1 MDTWAIQAAAAH
13 TALTS
18 GISVGDGPAA
28 GSGSLGG
35 FVLGLSLAGMAIA
48 VANTPWRLRSPW
60 RTAGTRRGSW
70 QYSPQHRAMWLGRMW
85 SSSGRWART
94 RSRRHVP
101 VAAGLSGTALAE
113 PGHPASA
120 GQDPRFEPTEQSRP
134 YADIGPRVD
143 VERLADILAR
153 ADEVLGGAPAA
164 PARRAAAAVDD
175 ESPAWHR
182 QPEDEPPPEP
192 DVNVKLTEFGD
203 DEADAEP
210 LAPSFCCPDEDFWDP
225 SGGEPAGQALPGG
238 YRSKH
243 RLAAPPERLRVDDPQ
258 DSPGH
263 RRSAPR
269 HAAPSPGISAKLSSA
284 KLPSLTSRS
293 SHAAW

>member
-60 RTAGTRRGSW
+60 RPAGIRRGSG

-94 RSRRHVP
+94 RPRRHVP

-113 PGHPASA
+113 PGHAASA
-120 GQDPRFEPTEQSRP
+120 GQDPRFEPTEHSRP

-143 VERLADILAR
+143 VERLAGILAR
-153 ADEVLGGAPAA
+153 ADEVLSGAPAA
-164 PARRAAAAVDD
+164 PARRAADAVDD
-175 ESPAWHR
+175 ESLA
-182 QPEDEPPPEP
+182 EP

-225 SGGEPAGQALPGG
+225 SGEEPVGQALPGG

-284 KLPSLTSRS
+284 KRPSLTSRS

>member
-18 GISVGDGPAA
+18 GIRIGDGPAA

-48 VANTPWRLRSPW
+48 AANPPWRLRSP
-60 RTAGTRRGSW
+60 RRSAGIRRGSG
-70 QYSPQHRAMWLGRMW
+70 QYGPQHRAMWLGRMW
-85 SSSGRWART
+85 SNSGRWART
-94 RSRRHVP
+94 RPRRHVP
-101 VAAGLSGTALAE
+101 VAAGMGGSALAE
-113 PGHPASA
+113 PGPAASP
-120 GQDPRFEPTEQSRP
+120 GQDRRFEPTEQSRP

-143 VERLADILAR
+143 IDRLADILAR

-164 PARRAAAAVDD
+164 PPALAAATDAD
-175 ESPAWHR
+175 ESTRHR
-182 QPEDEPPPEP
+182 LPEDAWPPGP
-192 DVNVKLTEFGD
+192 DVHVKFAEFGD

-225 SGGEPAGQALPGG
+225 AGGEPAGQAPSGG

-243 RLAAPPERLRVDDPQ
+243 RLAGPQERPMDD
-258 DSPGH
+258 DSEHSSGH
-263 RRSAPR
+263 KRSAPR
-269 HAAPSPGISAKLSSA
+269 HAAPSPGMTAKLSSA
-284 KLPSLTSRS
+284 KPPSLTSHS